1 MPVFKGKLLP
11 FLCSLFL
18 CASAINAETHDVK
31 LGITNNDGTARNT
44 EFVAYDKLHEFYK
57 QNGIYAALIPLEDF
71 TNRDIKPDRLYSEL
85 KKYNAIMLSPD
96 GEASYHLT
104 PELIRRAENVG
115 EALSKYVSEGGGLLI
130 QPRPVRYANDDE
142 EKYWNIVY
150 KAFDLEL
157 LHEGILDKKNLFKNK
172 IKPNLDAEFFSTS
185 NIKQHPVS
193 ADISTLNL
201 PLRSYYPNAGTPAVK
216 YGPEWQI
223 VIGGESTAK
232 SYISDP
238 VQNILSTEKEGFYK
252 SEPPVVAVRQF
263 GKGRIVS
270 IAVDKLFTGMN
281 YLNPFWSNIVENSG
295 SMKLMAQS
303 VKWISEPNASV
314 KDFGTYNPIEHKG
327 VRFPESCSWDDD
339 EPAKGIIGAHTS
351 YTDGSG
357 TVEDFVKAAKKAGL
371 SFIVFADPL
380 EQLSAEK
387 LAKLKKDCAKF
398 TNSKFFACPGI
409 EFTDGSG
416 IRWLFCGEKIM
427 WPGGVVFHN
436 DYGGTYPLWDGK
448 AVNHYGKYSELSN
461 YCTSAVINYNELR
474 AKGASPENMW
484 WFYNVI
490 PYAYDGNKLIADN
503 FKDWLFALRDLRRV
517 SPLSF
522 TRIKNPDEVALAATV
537 SFTGLKSVDDAKR
550 SLNSRCTPYWAAQ
563 NAIQF
568 TSYGDNVEILDWK
581 TVNDQMEQNIRYTKG
596 AQRIKLKFTVK
607 SPAGI
612 KDVKV
617 YDSDYGIIRRF
628 ISSSNDSVFTKNF
641 ELVHDKQH
649 ILTLVAEDINGK
661 KAISSMVMLYSY
673 KQGLFR
679 CGDNLNILGPLGMYW
694 HPDRSEMFPLVKDF
708 RNAEFLSVQG
718 WDRGGPDCPV
728 PGGRLADHI
737 NIKGIG
743 EYPNPGDKE
752 TMLGKRMNVQLASNN
767 LQIAEM
773 KMDSI
778 IERFDN
784 QKRPGPSFASIA
796 RKISDNEYFERT
808 DRMIAPMDRMDHY
821 VAWNHRRLHES
832 LSNYMGSY
840 LWHEGEIKFKKDVV
854 LTGSV
859 PIPLAW
865 SSEPLDLNKKW
876 GNILIVKDAEK
887 GDLKLELRNEKDRIA
902 TKGRIAA
909 GGYATH
915 MNFPVG
921 YIGIV
926 VPEGMDFAYSSSLPG
941 RLSVGIGKEGQEI
954 KAGTVLKY
962 AFLAGDFTDQNDSSA
977 RLEYV
982 SKAFNMAGGKD
993 GYPVDVKVGE
1003 FQSAVFFFSIRADKN
1018 EALFTLGPKKDIGID
1033 LPIKVT
1039 GIEDNGCAA
1048 VYTTDRK
1055 WFRFVSVMDST
1066 AYLQEPIDEKNE
1078 IWAGN
1083 IFVADNKN
1091 VAMTLVMDGQGEGK
1105 RPFLEIH
1112 NPTDTEIVTK
1122 ISSPAH
1128 TPVFGGL
1135 SFEVKLLPGESI
1147 FRDLTH

>member
-1 MPVFKGKLLP
+1 MLKGKLLA
-11 FLCSLFL
+11 FLCFILIG
-18 CASAINAETHDVK
+18 ASSAKAENCDIK
-31 LGITNNDGTARNT
+31 LGITNNDGASRNA
-44 EFVAYDKLHEFYK
+44 EFVAYDKLHNFYK
-57 QNGIYAALIPLEDF
+57 ENGIYASLIPLEDF
-71 TNRDIKPDRLYSEL
+71 VARDIKPDRLYNEL

-96 GEASYHLT
+96 GEASYHIT
-104 PELIRRAENVG
+104 PELVRRAQNVG
-115 EALSKYVSEGGGLLI
+115 EALSKYVSEGGGLVI
-130 QPRPVRYANDDE
+130 QPRPVRYPNDDE

-157 LHEGILDKKNLFKNK
+157 LHEGVLDKKSLSQNE
-172 IKPNLDAEFFSTS
+172 IKPNLKADFFTTS

-193 ADISTLNL
+193 TGITQLVL
-201 PLRSYYPNAGTPAVK
+201 PLRSFYPNAGTPAVK

-223 VIGGESTAK
+223 VIGGEATAK

-238 VQNILSTEKEGFYK
+238 VQNILSTEKEGYYK
-252 SEPPVVAVRQF
+252 SEPPVIAVRQF
-263 GKGRIVS
+263 GKGRIVTVG
-270 IAVDKLFTGMN
+270 IDKIHTGMN
-281 YLNPFWSNIVENSG
+281 YLNPFWANIVENSG
-295 SMKLMAQS
+295 SMKVMAQA
-303 VKWISEPNASV
+303 VKWITEQNISDKS
-314 KDFGTYNPIEHKG
+314 FGTSKAADYKP
-327 VRFPESCSWDDD
+327 VQFPESCEWDSD
-339 EPAKGIIGAHTS
+339 EPARGIIGAHTS

-357 TVEDFVKAAKKAGL
+357 SVEDFVKAAKKAGL

-387 LAKLKKDCAKF
+387 LANLKKDCAKF
-398 TNSKFFACPGI
+398 TNSHFFACPGI

-416 IRWLFCGEKIM
+416 IRWLFCGEKII
-427 WPGGVVFHN
+427 WPGSVVFHN
-436 DYGGTYPLWDGK
+436 DYGGTYQLWNGK
-448 AVNHYGKYSELSN
+448 EVTHYGKYSELCN
-461 YCTSAVINYNELR
+461 YCASAVISYDELR
-474 AKGASPENMW
+474 GKGAMPENMW

-503 FKDWLFALRDLRRV
+503 FKDWLFALRDLRLV

-522 TRIKNPDEVALAATV
+522 TRIKDPADVTLAAKT
-537 SFTGLKSVDDAKR
+537 SFTGMKTLDDAKQN
-550 SLNSRCTPYWAAQ
+550 LNSRCTPYWKAK
-563 NAIQF
+563 NAVQF
-568 TSYGDNVEILDWK
+568 SSYGDDVEILAWEA
-581 TVNDQMEQNIRYTKG
+581 VNDQMEQNIRYTKG
-596 AQRIKLKFTVK
+596 GQRIKLKFTVK

-617 YDSDYGIIRRF
+617 YDSDYGIIRHF
-628 ISSSNDSVFTKNF
+628 ISRSNDNIFAKSF

-649 ILTLVAEDINGK
+649 ILTLVAEDVNGK
-661 KAISSMVMLYSY
+661 KAISSMIKLYSY

-728 PGGRLADHI
+728 PGGRLMDHI
-737 NIKGIG
+737 NIKDIG
-743 EYPNPGDKE
+743 EYPKPGDRE
-752 TMLGKRMNVQLASNN
+752 TMLGKRMNVQLASHN
-767 LQIAEM
+767 LQIADM

-821 VAWNHRRLHES
+821 IAWNHRRWHES
-832 LSNYMGSY
+832 LTNYMGSY

-854 LTGSV
+854 LSGKV

-865 SSEPLDLNKKW
+865 ITEPLDLNKKW

-887 GDLKLELRNEKDRIA
+887 GDLKQELKNEKDRISA
-902 TKGRIAA
+902 NGRIAA

-921 YIGIV
+921 YIGII

-941 RLSVGIGKEGQEI
+941 RLTVGIGKEGQEI

-982 SKAFNMAGGKD
+982 SKAFNMNGGKD
-993 GYPVDVKVGE
+993 GYPVDVKTGE
-1003 FQSAVFFFSIRADKN
+1003 FQSAVFFFSIKADKN
-1018 EALFTLGPKKDIGID
+1018 EAVFTLGPKKDIGID
-1033 LPIKVT
+1033 LPVKVS

-1055 WFRFVSVMDST
+1055 WFRFVSVMDNT
-1066 AYLQEPIDEKNE
+1066 AYFQEPIDEKNE

-1091 VAMTLVMDGQGEGK
+1091 IRMTLVMDGQGEGK
-1105 RPFLEIH
+1105 KPFLEIH

-1128 TPVFGGL
+1128 TPIFGGV
-1135 SFEVKLLPGESI
+1135 SFDVKVLPGESI
-1147 FRDLTH
+1147 FRQLTH